1 MKPGKVNTLN
11 LIVLIHALILGWYQ
25 KLFTHSQMGYKPTT
39 FIYLLVLLVYQRMQ
53 FSRLKRCW
61 LNSNLMNSDSNSRQ
75 MQGFLKEIEF
85 ETSFQVHNKASVL
98 MLLILFLRKI
108 FFTSKTSSASLYMA
122 HQQWC
127 ATCKYHNIGKTFVF
141 KRINKLT
148 QTWSLKKRILKSV
161 VLLLH

>member
-1 MKPGKVNTLN
+1 MIPKVIHSLPNWIQTYDIN
-11 LIVLIHALILGWYQ
+11 LFAGAPSVPKNAIFKTRTMLIE
-25 KLFTHSQMGYKPTT
+25 FES
-39 FIYLLVLLVYQRMQ
+39 V
-53 FSRLKRCW
+53 
-61 LNSNLMNSDSNSRQ
+61 MNSDSNSRQ

-85 ETSFQVHNKASVL
+85 ETSIQVHNKASAL

-108 FFTSKTSSASLYMA
+108 FFKSKTSSPSLDMA

-148 QTWSLKKRILKSV
+148 QTGR
-161 VLLLH
+161 